1 MRSRRSNLKNEEE
14 TVEMEPIMI
23 SESEDEM
30 EIDASDL
37 ELNRI
42 SEKYRKRVERRSKV
56 VRVLTAAATFIIL
69 LSLFS
74 LTYNYFPDRAKDG
87 NTFIPS
93 VPSHPAFGITRSK
106 YLSTYNATMY
116 VFKHQKTQAE
126 FMAFVPADEK
136 QDKVFGISFR
146 TKPTSNTGVAH
157 ILEHSVLAGSKKYPA
172 KDPFVILLKGS
183 LHTFLNAM
191 TYNDRTVYPV
201 ASRNKKDFFNLMS
214 VYLDAVFA
222 PRCITQEGEWILRQE
237 GWRYDVNDD
246 NNLEIKGVVYSEMK
260 GVFSNPISLIS
271 RNVDK
276 FLFPDNTYYFDSG
289 GEPDAIPNLTQAE
302 FVDFYKRHYHPTN
315 SQSFVSGTVE
325 DVIEAM
331 ELLDEYMKE
340 YEYSPELKEN
350 SEIRFQKKKYA
361 HHLYQSLPYAV
372 QKLDESQGQH
382 MLTITWL
389 LNDSHL
395 HQMQMLAW
403 YALDYLLVGTSSSP
417 LMKRLFESGLGSSVI
432 GNGLNAGL
440 MQNTFAIGMKGILA
454 SNITQVEDLILQI
467 LRDIERDGFS
477 DDEITAAINSLE
489 FQLREVQS
497 GSNPAGID
505 IFLSTLTTWN
515 YDRLPEEAIVFDE
528 SLASLQSIV
537 GKQGSNFFTRMIKT
551 YLLNNNHRVHMEL
564 HPSETLAAEMIEK
577 ETNKVKMF
585 QNSLKQ
591 DELKKIKDTA
601 QELKDIQNKDDPI
614 EVIESIPSLAL
625 TDIDRLIV
633 EYDTNVIENA
643 YGTSTIL
650 TKNIVSGSS
659 GIVYL
664 DVGID
669 ISSLGFNNVE
679 VLPFLVAMMTENDTA
694 KRTRKEINNFIGI
707 NTGGIGIELKLIA
720 LQDPNQVDHIAT
732 ANKNLRTLLFF
743 RGKCTAQNVGK
754 TLELIK
760 DMAQKSLPVTQEKA
774 IQILEAQIASF
785 ESRITSNGHSFSVMR
800 MHARYNA
807 MSFIDEKL
815 RGISQLQALKKMLAR
830 AQNSWETFET
840 RIKTVIESF
849 SHMASAETI
858 INLTGDFDTLESI
871 ENNIQTFIV
880 SLDLG
885 SNRPPLPDFS
895 KSDHPW
901 IVKAGQNMAKYS
913 PVQNEGIPVS
923 SRVSYIGKGGRIF
936 DEGEKIS
943 GGSCVPLQ
951 FLRKGYLW
959 DTVRAKNGAY
969 GVMSSLDS
977 TDGFLYMV
985 SYRDP
990 QLIKTV
996 AAYEAAAQYLQSQI
1010 QLKALTK
1017 NAIKLSIIGCI
1028 ADLDGSTLP
1037 PREVG
1042 WLAFLRYMS
1051 GSSKL
1056 RRQRWRDDILA
1067 ADESNFEIFAKQLNK
1082 WNSNS
1087 TLAVIAPMA
1096 SIEEAP
1102 YGQNG
1107 LPFNIIQL

>member
-1 MRSRRSNLKNEEE
+1 
-14 TVEMEPIMI
+14 MI

-37 ELNRI
+37 ELNKI
-42 SEKYRKRVERRSKV
+42 SEKYRKRVERRSKAI
-56 VRVLTAAATFIIL
+56 RVFTAISTFIIL
-69 LSLFS
+69 LSLCAFTWNNLS
-74 LTYNYFPDRAKDG
+74 RHAKES
-87 NTFIPS
+87 NKPIPT
-93 VPSHPAFGITRSK
+93 VPAHPAFGLMRSK
-106 YLSTYNATMY
+106 YISTYNATVY
-116 VFKHQKTQAE
+116 VFKHHKTQAE
-126 FMAFVPADEK
+126 FMSFVPKDEK

-146 TKPTSNTGVAH
+146 TKPTSNNGVAH

-222 PRCITQEGEWILRQE
+222 PKCVTKEGEWILRQE
-237 GWRYDVNDD
+237 GWRYDVNDND
-246 NNLEIKGVVYSEMK
+246 ELEVKGVVYSEMK
-260 GVFSNPISLIS
+260 GVFSNPISLMS

-276 FLFPDNTYYFDSG
+276 FLFPDNTYYYDSG
-289 GEPDAIPNLTQAE
+289 GEPDAIPNLTQTE

-331 ELLDEYMKE
+331 GLIDEYMKE
-340 YEYSPELKEN
+340 YEYNPGLKES

-361 HHLYQSLPYAV
+361 HHLYQSLPYPV
-372 QKLDESQGQH
+372 QKLDENQGQH

-389 LNDSHL
+389 INDSHL

-417 LMKRLFESGLGSSVI
+417 LMKRLFDSGLGSSVI
-432 GNGLNAGL
+432 GNGLSAGL
-440 MQNTFAIGMKGILA
+440 MQNTFAIGMKGIMA

-467 LRDIERDGFS
+467 LKDIERDGFS
-477 DDEITAAINSLE
+477 DDEVTAALNSLE

-497 GSNPAGID
+497 GSNPAAID
-505 IFLSTLTTWN
+505 VFLSALTTWN
-515 YDRLPEEAIVFDE
+515 YDRLPEDAIVFDE
-528 SLASLQSIV
+528 SFASLQSTV
-537 GKQGSNFFTRMIKT
+537 GKQGSKFFTRMIRS
-551 YLLNNNHRVHMEL
+551 YLLNNTHRVHMEL

-577 ETNKVKMF
+577 ETNKVKLF
-585 QNSLKQ
+585 QNSLNQ
-591 DELKKIKDTA
+591 DELKKIKDMS
-601 QELKDIQNKDDPI
+601 QELKDIQNTDDPI

-625 TDIDRLIV
+625 SDIDHFNV
-633 EYDTNVIENA
+633 EYDIDVVENA
-643 YGTSTIL
+643 FDTSTIL

-659 GIVYL
+659 GIVYI

-679 VLPFLVAMMTENDTA
+679 VLPFLVAMMTENDTVR
-694 KRTRKEINNFIGI
+694 RTRSEINNLIGI
-707 NTGGIGIELKLIA
+707 YTGGIGIELKLIA
-720 LQDPNQVDHIAT
+720 LQDPDQVDHIAT
-732 ANKNLRTLLFF
+732 TNKKLRTFLFF
-743 RGKCTAQNVGK
+743 RGKCTSQNVGK
-754 TLELIK
+754 TFELIRDLAK
-760 DMAQKSLPVTQEKA
+760 DSLPVTQEKA

-785 ESRITSNGHSFSVMR
+785 QSSITANGHSYSVMR

-815 RGISQLQALKKMLAR
+815 RGITQLQSLRKMLDR

-849 SHMASAETI
+849 SHMSSTETV
-858 INLTGDFDTLESI
+858 INLTGDADTLESI
-871 ENNIQTFIV
+871 QSSVRGFIG
-880 SLDLG
+880 SLNRD
-885 SNRPPLPDFS
+885 SNRPPLLNFYEI
-895 KSDHPW
+895 DHPW
-901 IVKAGQNMAKYS
+901 ISKAAQSMAKHS
-913 PVQNEGIPVS
+913 PIRNEGISIS
-923 SRVSYIGKGGRIF
+923 SQVSYVGKGGRLF
-936 DEGEKIS
+936 DEGERIN

-951 FLRKGYLW
+951 FIRKGYLW

-996 AAYEAAAQYLQSQI
+996 EAYAAAEQFIQNQL
-1010 QLKALTK
+1010 QLKSITK
-1017 NAIKLSIIGCI
+1017 NTIKAAIIGCI
-1028 ADLDGSTLP
+1028 ADIDGSTLP

-1051 GSSKL
+1051 GSTKMK
-1056 RRQRWRDDILA
+1056 RQKWRDDVLA
-1067 ADESNFEIFAKQLNK
+1067 ADVSNFEIFASKLNK
-1082 WNSNS
+1082 WTRNS
-1087 TLAVIAPMA
+1087 TIAVIAPQVA
-1096 SIEEAP
+1096 IEEASS
-1102 YGQNG
+1102 GQSG
-1107 LPFNIIQL
+1107 LSFEIVDL